1 MKEILNKTCTDC
13 QSSNILFDEY
23 KGELFCN
30 HCGLILNN
38 IYETIKITDYIGENN
53 NEYIENL
60 NIETKIFLK

>member
-30 HCGLILNN
+30 HCGLILTNTFE
-38 IYETIKITDYIGENN
+38 IIKITDYIEENN
-53 NEYIENL
+53 NEYIGNL